1 MREIKFRAWDIL
13 DNRFAISDNLIITN
27 DGFFRGFTAF
37 ENNETSTGLI
47 LEQYTGLKDN
57 NGREIYEGD
66 IVRGIMRHGGGCSSK
81 PGKPCL
87 FQVVIYCGGW
97 GYETALRTVTNL
109 KGDYR
114 TYPNLDA
121 VEVIGNIHEN
131 PELLGGH
138 HAPTN

>member
-47 LEQYTGLKDN
+47 LEQYTGLKDK

-66 IVRGIMRHGGGCSSK
+66 IIQGDGIA
-81 PGKPCL
+81 
-87 FQVVIYCGGW
+87 QVVFYDSSWCLKS
-97 GYETALRTVTNL
+97 ALWTF
-109 KGDYR
+109 
-114 TYPNLDA
+114 PFLDCA
-121 VEVIGNIHEN
+121 ITDCIIIGNIHEN
-131 PELLGGH
+131 QKLLQ
-138 HAPTN
+138 AISISP